1 MIKNPIWLKKVILI
15 RTFKKTIN
23 VEIKK
28 DLINFREPQSCNLL
42 FSESRAIEVQ
52 AEVHYENRN
61 SDIEFRE
68 LKHINDSG
76 FLDNEKFAVFGSYRA
91 SERAFAEDLVFNKNS
106 NPIIQDQIQTFFNI
120 DNALT
125 KLNEIFNYRF
135 VEMNKI
141 FN

>member
-1 MIKNPIWLKKVILI
+1 MVSSKLPKNITIDRIDSAKSHCSDNIKYVEHNEKYVPL
-15 RTFKKTIN
+15 N

-68 LKHINDSG
+68 AQAH
-76 FLDNEKFAVFGSYRA
+76 
-91 SERAFAEDLVFNKNS
+91 
-106 NPIIQDQIQTFFNI
+106 
-120 DNALT
+120 
-125 KLNEIFNYRF
+125 
-135 VEMNKI
+135 
-141 FN
+141 